1 MEVEKAGSVDDI
13 DFAAI
18 PFSVDKAAVQAVLP
32 CYFVRC
38 VVRECG
44 AFFNVSCP
52 GDEPMVRASDS
63 VRIVFPHPAWP
74 VMTMFRISVGCA
86 GCMAYSL
93 LENGVLSHF
102 CSDKKVLVDN

>member
-52 GDEPMVRASDS
+52 GDEPHGEGERLGKDCFSASG
-63 VRIVFPHPAWP
+63 V
-74 VMTMFRISVGCA
+74 A
-86 GCMAYSL
+86 GDDDVPYLSGLCWL
-93 LENGVLSHF
+93 HGVL
-102 CSDKKVLVDN
+102 LVREWCVVAFLLR